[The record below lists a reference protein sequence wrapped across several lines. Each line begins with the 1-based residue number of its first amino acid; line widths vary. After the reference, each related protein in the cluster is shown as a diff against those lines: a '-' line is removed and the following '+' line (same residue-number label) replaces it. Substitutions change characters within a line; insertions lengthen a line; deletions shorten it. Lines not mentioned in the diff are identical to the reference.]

1 MEVGH
6 GIIITTAII
15 GLQEEMILGIII
27 LNGAATPIL
36 EVIIILLVGLLKTK
50 VIMEDGIILLVGIVM
65 KSKISITSREI
76 EAEVGVIVV
85 IERQSQ
91 IQTGIRK
98 RMLIGMDSQAMSLKA
113 HGN

>member
-6 GIIITTAII
+6 GIII
-15 GLQEEMILGIII
+15 GLQEEMILGIIII

>member
-1 MEVGH
+1 
-6 GIIITTAII
+6 
-15 GLQEEMILGIII
+15 
-27 LNGAATPIL
+27 
-36 EVIIILLVGLLKTK
+36 
-50 VIMEDGIILLVGIVM
+50 M

>member
-1 MEVGH
+1 MKTLLELSLIMALCLLGDLIASLIPFPIP
-6 GIIITTAII
+6 GT
-15 GLQEEMILGIII
+15 ILALCI
-27 LNGAATPIL
+27 LFI
-36 EVIIILLVGLLKTK
+36 LLKTK